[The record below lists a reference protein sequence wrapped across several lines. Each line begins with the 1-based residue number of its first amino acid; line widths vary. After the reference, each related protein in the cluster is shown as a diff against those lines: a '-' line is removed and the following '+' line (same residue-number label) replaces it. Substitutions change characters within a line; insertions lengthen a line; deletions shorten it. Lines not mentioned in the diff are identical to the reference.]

1 MPTLWRSRRL
11 HLLTAALLLP
21 LLLVACGGKGGSKEV
36 PANAVALVGDEPIT
50 RAAFASM
57 LAADRLNGQPLPAAG
72 TTAFRTE
79 RNKLL
84 DQLVQ
89 EAELQQHARSQFGIE
104 IDDAQVERQLDA
116 LRTRTSA
123 GSESQFKALAQQ
135 GLTEARARAQIR
147 QRLLGAAVLDQLSA
161 QASVTDDEI
170 ERYYKSHLKGYERP
184 ATRRVSH
191 ILVRTRAQAEELER
205 KLRSGAAFAALAKR
219 YSIDDTTAA
228 SGGVLAGGITRGQT
242 LPAFDRVAFSLK
254 TNAISPPFPTESGW
268 EIIEAT
274 SDVTPQKTTPLSAVR
289 SAIEAALL
297 TTKRRNALDRWAN
310 ETRKTYAE
318 RVVYAP
324 GFGPAP
330 QTPSA
335 GRLNLLDAR
344 NGRRPAVAP
353 VEGEARALRRDPASH
368 ELVRG
373 SAAEDAEA
381 GAGGPSLRHCL
392 DLGDRGE
399 RTAHAPR
406 RRDRRPPA
414 ALPARRERVRCELA
428 AVRIVERARREE
440 EEEGAGRDAA
450 APVHRQAGCLPR
462 RELVRLHVPM
472 PVRPEVDVD
481 RARPARDPDVPR
493 PAVGDRRPRGDRRR
507 QAESERES
515 GGARHRLTSSRA
527 RC

>member
-1 MPTLWRSRRL
+1 M
-11 HLLTAALLLP
+11 
-21 LLLVACGGKGGSKEV
+21 
-36 PANAVALVGDEPIT
+36 PANAVALVGDESIT
-50 RAAFASM
+50 RTAFASM
-57 LAADRLNGQPLPAAG
+57 LEADRLKGEPLPAAG

-104 IDDAQVERQLDA
+104 IDDAQVERQLDE
-116 LRTRTSA
+116 LRTRTSG
-123 GSESQFKALAQQ
+123 GSESQFKAALAQQ
-135 GLTEARARAQIR
+135 GLTESRARAQIR
-147 QRLLGAAVLDQLSA
+147 QRLLGAAVFDQLSA

-205 KLRSGAAFAALAKR
+205 KLRNGAAFAALAKR

-254 TNAISPPFPTESGW
+254 RNAVSPPFPTQSGW

-274 SDVTPQKTTPLSAVR
+274 SDVTPGKTTPLSGVR

-297 TTKRRNALDRWAN
+297 STKRRNALDRWAQ

-330 QTPSA
+330 QTP
-335 GRLNLLDAR
+335 N
-344 NGRRPAVAP
+344 
-353 VEGEARALRRDPASH
+353 
-368 ELVRG
+368 
-373 SAAEDAEA
+373 
-381 GAGGPSLRHCL
+381 AGG
-392 DLGDRGE
+392 
-399 RTAHAPR
+399 
-406 RRDRRPPA
+406 
-414 ALPARRERVRCELA
+414 
-428 AVRIVERARREE
+428 
-440 EEEGAGRDAA
+440 
-450 APVHRQAGCLPR
+450 
-462 RELVRLHVPM
+462 
-472 PVRPEVDVD
+472 
-481 RARPARDPDVPR
+481 
-493 PAVGDRRPRGDRRR
+493 
-507 QAESERES
+507 
-515 GGARHRLTSSRA
+515 
-527 RC
+527 